1 MTGHHYKHVW
11 QKHFVIYIAWTQHEA
26 WTLCA
31 CLLSLP
37 SLYRYACMPTPMCLA
52 LCTVMC
58 VLCISVHYSHY
69 YFLCILS
76 LLPLHIHHAS
86 LHVLF
91 TVHTWPRSYSYTL
104 TMVDKG
110 LEILCWVLTD
120 ISWCVK
126 CSKLHCLGFL
136 TAVKTVLFPVL
147 LDLKV
152 SQVWRPERFPKDQ
165 IHPDSELEL

>member
-1 MTGHHYKHVW
+1 MFDRNILLFISHELGMKHGR
-11 QKHFVIYIAWTQHEA
+11 FVPASCLYPPYI
-26 WTLCA
+26 CMYA
-31 CLLSLP
+31 CLLQCVWPSALSCVCFAYLYIIVTNIFYVYSLCYP
-37 SLYRYACMPTPMCLA
+37 
-52 LCTVMC
+52 CT
-58 VLCISVHYSHY
+58 Y
-69 YFLCILS
+69 
-76 LLPLHIHHAS
+76 IHHTS

-110 LEILCWVLTD
+110 LEILHWVLTD
-120 ISWCVK
+120 ISWWVK

-152 SQVWRPERFPKDQ
+152 SRV
-165 IHPDSELEL
+165 